1 MNRYVKILSKIL
13 ANKSNNT
20 LKGSYTM
27 NKWDIQ
33 GYKDFSV
40 SINQSIQTPY
50 QQIKNK
56 NHTITSTDV
65 EQATDEI

>member
-1 MNRYVKILSKIL
+1 
-13 ANKSNNT
+13 
-20 LKGSYTM
+20 M

-40 SINQSIQTPY
+40 SINQSIQTLY